1 MAPIG
6 CPTPSLRVGRFS
18 SGFPP
23 KLLRRLRY
31 GEILIITK
39 TPRDNPVDCLHPRRH
54 CLGMELTAKR
64 TPPTLNNLPA
74 SLFRDWRLPLLPHP
88 SNGDRHSKPA
98 TLLMSSQFSEDFPG
112 MEGEKQ
118 EGKTRRPIIARDRAK
133 SLKFWKQ
140 RTCHHYLD
148 TTLKTL
154 A

>member
-1 MAPIG
+1 MAPTG

-54 CLGMELTAKR
+54 CLGMESTAKR

-74 SLFRDWRLPLLPHP
+74 APFRDRRLPLLPPP

-98 TLLMSSQFSEDFPG
+98 PWLTSLQFSEDFPG
-112 MEGEKQ
+112 TEGEKQ
-118 EGKTRRPIIARDRAK
+118 GGKTRRTITARGRSK
-133 SLKFWKQ
+133 WLKFWKQ

-148 TTLKTL
+148 TNLKTL